1 MQQLETNKFL
11 LQISSLSQS
20 ILAKLEYQRN
30 FLLLP
35 HQIKVKCDEKAKH
48 EIAIN
53 KNKFTIDPVQ
63 EKPFKIK
70 KKSDLQKSKSQS
82 NIASSN
88 WLDMNDEITQTL
100 EKFDLML
107 NEYEIDT
114 EQKENRF
121 MSKSYQQLNKSTSL
135 LTNTTSIFSLVN
147 NNNNKCDNTLKKR
160 NALVTFEFKTLL
172 DRVGSQGD
180 NSDEEKLNN
189 EIGNIFPATDYNQF
203 HLNLTSS
210 SQNQSPPS
218 LSSSSS
224 SSSAN
229 QSTSSASSSSSS
241 QQICFRT
248 ISPTIAQTSKNIHH
262 HKQHVGSRSQCSTLD
277 YPEYNTN
284 KKNVSIWRE
293 DLNSKQNIEQ
303 KIQKQTE
310 FTRKIEESKRF
321 IPEWKKNLI
330 RQKEMKKKSSNSQF
344 NNVKIWKKFNFFHS
358 NSFEI
363 WIHLNRMQQPDL
375 PMNRPHPNL
384 WNIICLLKKAS
395 PHIYEP
401 LIMTTFSIWSSN
413 LGDWI

>member
-70 KKSDLQKSKSQS
+70 KKCDLQKSKSQT

-172 DRVGSQGD
+172 DRVGSQGE

-210 SQNQSPPS
+210 GSSQNQSPPS

-229 QSTSSASSSSSS
+229 HSTSSASSSSTS

-248 ISPTIAQTSKNIHH
+248 ISPTIVQTNKNIHQH
-262 HKQHVGSRSQCSTLD
+262 HQPQPVASRSQCSTLD
-277 YPEYNTN
+277 YPEYNAYQ
-284 KKNVSIWRE
+284 KNVTIWRE
-293 DLNSKQNIEQ
+293 ELNSKQNIQQ

-310 FTRKIEESKRF
+310 FSRKIEESKRF

-330 RQKEMKKKSSNSQF
+330 RQKEMKKNSHNSQF
-344 NNVKIWKKFNFFHS
+344 NNVKILKRKIFF
-358 NSFEI
+358 F
-363 WIHLNRMQQPDL
+363 
-375 PMNRPHPNL
+375 
-384 WNIICLLKKAS
+384 
-395 PHIYEP
+395 
-401 LIMTTFSIWSSN
+401 
-413 LGDWI
+413 